1 MATSSNRTGQT
12 KKVSLQPYDSGA
24 YRIPLDSSSVVS
36 QVQGSDVMGVLGWI
50 VAVILVAFML
60 PLLAWMYLDVLVQK
74 QEVKQQTEQ
83 IERLRRKIERKEDDK
98 KPSSISNNLVLDRVR
113 RPLSLS
119 VSRPK
124 ELE

>member
-1 MATSSNRTGQT
+1 MATSSNRTGQA
-12 KKVSLQPYDSGA
+12 KKVSLQPFDSGA

-36 QVQGSDVMGVLGWI
+36 PIQGSDVMGVLGWI

-98 KPSSISNNLVLDRVR
+98 KPSSISNNPVYDRVR
-113 RPLSLS
+113 RPLSLPMP
-119 VSRPK
+119 RPK

>member
-1 MATSSNRTGQT
+1 
-12 KKVSLQPYDSGA
+12 
-24 YRIPLDSSSVVS
+24 
-36 QVQGSDVMGVLGWI
+36 MGVLGWI

-60 PLLAWMYLDVLVQK
+60 PLLAWMYLDILVQK

-98 KPSSISNNLVLDRVR
+98 KPNTISDNPVYDRLR

-119 VSRPK
+119 MPRPK

>member
-1 MATSSNRTGQT
+1 
-12 KKVSLQPYDSGA
+12 
-24 YRIPLDSSSVVS
+24 
-36 QVQGSDVMGVLGWI
+36 MGVLGWI

-98 KPSSISNNLVLDRVR
+98 KPNTISDNPVYDRLR
-113 RPLSLS
+113 RPLSLPMP
-119 VSRPK
+119 RP
-124 ELE
+124 

>member
-1 MATSSNRTGQT
+1 
-12 KKVSLQPYDSGA
+12 
-24 YRIPLDSSSVVS
+24 
-36 QVQGSDVMGVLGWI
+36 MGVLGWI
-50 VAVILVAFML
+50 AAVILVAFML
-60 PLLAWMYLDVLVQK
+60 PLLAWMYLDVLAQK

-83 IERLRRKIERKEDDK
+83 IERLRRKIERKENDK

-119 VSRPK
+119 VPRPK

>member
-1 MATSSNRTGQT
+1 
-12 KKVSLQPYDSGA
+12 
-24 YRIPLDSSSVVS
+24 
-36 QVQGSDVMGVLGWI
+36 
-50 VAVILVAFML
+50 ML
-60 PLLAWMYLDVLVQK
+60 PLLAWMYLDVLAQK

-98 KPSSISNNLVLDRVR
+98 KPNTISDNLVFDRVR

-119 VSRPK
+119 LPRPK

>member
-1 MATSSNRTGQT
+1 
-12 KKVSLQPYDSGA
+12 
-24 YRIPLDSSSVVS
+24 
-36 QVQGSDVMGVLGWI
+36 MGVLGWI

-83 IERLRRKIERKEDDK
+83 IERLRRKIERKENDK
-98 KPSSISNNLVLDRVR
+98 KPISISDNPVYDRLS

-119 VSRPK
+119 LPRPK

>member
-1 MATSSNRTGQT
+1 
-12 KKVSLQPYDSGA
+12 
-24 YRIPLDSSSVVS
+24 
-36 QVQGSDVMGVLGWI
+36 MGVLGWI

-83 IERLRRKIERKEDDK
+83 IERLRRKIERKENDK
-98 KPSSISNNLVLDRVR
+98 KPNTISDNLVYDRVR

-119 VSRPK
+119 VPRPK
-124 ELE
+124 ELEQ

>member
-1 MATSSNRTGQT
+1 
-12 KKVSLQPYDSGA
+12 
-24 YRIPLDSSSVVS
+24 
-36 QVQGSDVMGVLGWI
+36 MGVLGWI

-60 PLLAWMYLDVLVQK
+60 PLLAWMYLDVLIQK

-113 RPLSLS
+113 RPLSLPLP
-119 VSRPK
+119 RPK

>member
-1 MATSSNRTGQT
+1 
-12 KKVSLQPYDSGA
+12 
-24 YRIPLDSSSVVS
+24 
-36 QVQGSDVMGVLGWI
+36 MGVLGWI
-50 VAVILVAFML
+50 TAVILVAFML

-83 IERLRRKIERKEDDK
+83 IERLRRKIEKKENDK
-98 KPSSISNNLVLDRVR
+98 KPNTIVDNLVYDRVR

-119 VSRPK
+119 LPRPK

>member
-1 MATSSNRTGQT
+1 
-12 KKVSLQPYDSGA
+12 
-24 YRIPLDSSSVVS
+24 
-36 QVQGSDVMGVLGWI
+36 MGVLGWI
-50 VAVILVAFML
+50 AAVVLVALML
-60 PLLAWMYLDVLVQK
+60 PLLGWMYLDVLSQK

-98 KPSSISNNLVLDRVR
+98 KPSNISNNLVFDRVR

-119 VSRPK
+119 VPRPK

>member
-1 MATSSNRTGQT
+1 
-12 KKVSLQPYDSGA
+12 
-24 YRIPLDSSSVVS
+24 
-36 QVQGSDVMGVLGWI
+36 MGVLGW
-50 VAVILVAFML
+50 VTAVVLVALML
-60 PLLAWMYLDVLVQK
+60 PLLGWMYLDVLSQK

-98 KPSSISNNLVLDRVR
+98 KPNTISDNPVYDRLR

-119 VSRPK
+119 VPRPK

>member
-12 KKVSLQPYDSGA
+12 KKVSLQPFDSGA

-50 VAVILVAFML
+50 TAVVLVAFML
-60 PLLAWMYLDVLVQK
+60 PLLAWMYLDVLSQK

-83 IERLRRKIERKEDDK
+83 IERLRRKIERKENDK
-98 KPSSISNNLVLDRVR
+98 KPISINDNLLFDRVR
-113 RPLSLS
+113 RPLSLPLP
-119 VSRPK
+119 RPK

>member
-1 MATSSNRTGQT
+1 
-12 KKVSLQPYDSGA
+12 
-24 YRIPLDSSSVVS
+24 
-36 QVQGSDVMGVLGWI
+36 MGVLGW
-50 VAVILVAFML
+50 VTAVVLVALML
-60 PLLAWMYLDVLVQK
+60 PLLAWMYLDVLAQK

-98 KPSSISNNLVLDRVR
+98 KPNTISDNLVFDRVR

-119 VSRPK
+119 LPRPK